1 MATTSGTVGTVGA
14 GRARRE
20 HVRRRPRWQRA
31 LARNATAY
39 LFLLPALLLFAMFLW
54 WPIVNA
60 FIISFQR
67 VDLRNEPTWIGLDNF
82 RAVINDPLFFKAWRN
97 TLLFTVLALIFA
109 YLIPVF
115 LAIAINEVRWR
126 DFFRL
131 AFYLPAVLPPIVSL
145 LLWRW
150 VFDPGPGLANTALG
164 WFGLPRQGWLQAAD
178 SVLPSILVITTW
190 GGIGGAILYYM
201 AALQG
206 VPASLYDAAEL
217 DGANLLRRVRD
228 ITLPQIRG
236 VMLLFLVG
244 QVIATMQLF
253 TEVFVLTG
261 GGPNNA
267 SVTVMLLLYRY
278 AFESNEFGKASALG
292 VLIFLFLSAFSVGY
306 LRLTFFKKS

>member
-1 MATTSGTVGTVGA
+1 MATTTGPAGTIAVSA
-14 GRARRE
+14 ARRDLA
-20 HVRRRPRWQRA
+20 RRQPRWRRE
-31 LARNATAY
+31 LRRNAVAY
-39 LFLLPALLLFAMFLW
+39 LFLLPALALFALFLW

-60 FIISFQR
+60 FLISFQK
-67 VDLRNEPTWIGLDNF
+67 VDLRNDPVWVGLDNF
-82 RAVINDPLFFKAWRN
+82 RTVINDPLFFRAWRN
-97 TLLFTVLALIFA
+97 TLLYTVLALVFA
-109 YLIPVF
+109 YLVPVV
-115 LAIAINEVRWR
+115 LAIAINEVRGK

-131 AFYLPAVLPPIVSL
+131 AFYLPGVLPPIVAL

-164 WFGLPRQGWLQAAD
+164 WVGLESQAWLQSAD
-178 SVLPSILVITTW
+178 TVIPSILVITTW
-190 GGIGGAILYYM
+190 GGVGGAILYYL

-217 DGANLLRRVRD
+217 DGAGLWRRAID
-228 ITLPQIRG
+228 ITIPQIRG

-253 TEVFVLTG
+253 TEVFVLTS

-278 AFESNEFGKASALG
+278 AFEYNEFGNASALG
-292 VLIFLFLSAFSVGY
+292 VLIFLFLSVFSVGY
-306 LRLTFFKKS
+306 LRMTFFKKG